1 MLNLQPVVYQWLQLL
16 LQFEMFAEDSSML
29 EVDPRVSPR
38 DAYRRRNF
46 LEHGLF
52 LHKPQ
57 DGRAIVAIRVG
68 KRQDLSCVEKAV
80 FFSHKHNFVIN
91 LYLYISLVKIRH
103 LDKDQS
109 ACATCLTGSLKM
121 VYFGFTLVLAVQV
134 PCQHCSHIVVNVA
147 L

>member
-16 LQFEMFAEDSSML
+16 LQFEMFTEDSSIL
-29 EVDPRVSPR
+29 KVDLRVSPR
-38 DAYRRRNF
+38 NAYRRRNF

-52 LHKPQ
+52 LYKSQ
-57 DGRAIVAIRVG
+57 DGRAIVAIRVS

-91 LYLYISLVKIRH
+91 LYLYIYLVKIRH

-134 PCQHCSHIVVNVA
+134 PCQHYSHIIVNIA